1 MADDNSK
8 SELYKALAQ
17 FHKNLKQP
25 SKDAKNPF
33 FKSNYVTLQGV
44 QQAVDKAC
52 EGTGLSY
59 SQMVFDAE
67 NGGKAVKT
75 IITHESGQTLSMG
88 ELSLTPT
95 KKDPQGYG
103 SAITYA
109 KRYQLAAAFGISSEL
124 DDDGNNAS
132 TVNKKNSSY
141 KNQQNYVK
149 KQSQSQRS
157 DIENLANKYQ
167 QKLATAAQA
176 LNDSTASIQRRVVK
190 TCREE
195 IKGYSSFDQKQQL
208 EQWINIL
215 DGMIKQA
222 MQGDLFEEDN

>member
-1 MADDNSK
+1 MVDNNSK

-59 SQMVFDAE
+59 SQMVFDSE

-141 KNQQNYVK
+141 ENQQNYAK
-149 KQSQSQRS
+149 KQSQSQPS
-157 DIENLANKYQ
+157 VIENLANKYQ

-176 LNDSTASIQRRVVK
+176 LNDSTASIQRRVVE

>member
-59 SQMVFDAE
+59 SQMVFDND

-75 IITHESGQTLSMG
+75 IITHESGQILSMG

-95 KKDPQGYG
+95 KNDPQGYG

-109 KRYQLAAAFGISSEL
+109 KRYQLSAAFGISSEI
-124 DDDGNNAS
+124 DDDGNGAS
-132 TVNKKNSSY
+132 AVSNKKTNY
-141 KNQQNYVK
+141 RNQSNHER
-149 KQSQSQRS
+149 KQARPQLS
-157 DIENLANKYQ
+157 ELEKLGNKYK

-176 LNDSTASIQRRVVK
+176 LNDDENSIQKRVVK
-190 TCREE
+190 TCKEG
-195 IKGYSSFDQKQQL
+195 IKGYSSFDQKQQI

-215 DGMIKQA
+215 DGMIQQA